1 MRGIDH
7 QRQCGDVIEVGVRE
21 EDVVNL
27 AHFFQRQI
35 PHASACIDQDV
46 VIDQKRRGSAIAG
59 DGA

>member
-1 MRGIDH
+1 M
-7 QRQCGDVIEVGVRE
+7 CE

-35 PHASACIDQDV
+35 PHASARIDQDV

-59 DGA
+59 DGALAAENADFH